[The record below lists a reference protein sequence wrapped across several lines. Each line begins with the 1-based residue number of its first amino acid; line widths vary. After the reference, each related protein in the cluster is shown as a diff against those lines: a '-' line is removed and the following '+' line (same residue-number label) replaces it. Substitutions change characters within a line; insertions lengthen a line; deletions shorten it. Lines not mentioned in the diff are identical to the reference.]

1 MWMKSLQSFYKFIN
15 AQNVESTKQM
25 VINMNFHNYKV
36 TFLTHYK
43 LKNNSKLIV
52 IYFVRH
58 NI

>member
-1 MWMKSLQSFYKFIN
+1 MKSLQSFYKFIN

-43 LKNNSKLIV
+43 LKNN
-52 IYFVRH
+52 
-58 NI
+58 

>member
-1 MWMKSLQSFYKFIN
+1 
-15 AQNVESTKQM
+15 M

-36 TFLTHYK
+36 KFLTHYK